1 MIALESNTD
10 SKRLAH
16 MIENIRVLI
25 VAGIPTGAL
34 VVGLGSRLAMFI
46 LRITSPDRV
55 NGVRSDDDFVIGKV
69 TLGGTYNLLQLGA
82 AVGIIGAG
90 TYLLVAPWLIGP
102 LWFRR
107 LTTGLASAV
116 VAGSMLVHDKGI
128 DFHLLQPTWLAIG
141 LFVAL
146 PGLFGIAIAAAVD
159 AVRRPDSWTTRGRR
173 RWALPI
179 VSMAC
184 FPATLPV
191 VIVAIVVTA
200 FGEVLRA
207 AGIVRLVRSIP
218 AHALVIRA
226 VWLLIAVA
234 GLIALV
240 NDITAIT

>member
-184 FPATLPV
+184 FQATLPV

>member
-10 SKRLAH
+10 SKQLDH